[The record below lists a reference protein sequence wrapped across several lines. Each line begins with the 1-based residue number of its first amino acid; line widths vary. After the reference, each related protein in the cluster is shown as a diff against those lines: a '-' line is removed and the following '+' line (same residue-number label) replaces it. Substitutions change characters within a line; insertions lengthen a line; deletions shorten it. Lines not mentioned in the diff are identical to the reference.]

1 MIIYIQTAFRTK
13 RILKWK
19 KVLKI
24 IFISFQKYQVLSI
37 FLFAI
42 FYGFTTQAAFPQCL
56 KYSGTSQQ
64 GCKLKAPF
72 CHLSDTNDY
81 IMSA

>member
-1 MIIYIQTAFRTK
+1 MIIYIQTTFRTK
-13 RILKWK
+13 WILKWK

-42 FYGFTTQAAFPQCL
+42 FYGFTT
-56 KYSGTSQQ
+56 
-64 GCKLKAPF
+64 
-72 CHLSDTNDY
+72 
-81 IMSA
+81 

>member
-1 MIIYIQTAFRTK
+1 MLNFRNYHLEKKKKEVKMIIYIQTAFRTK

-42 FYGFTTQAAFPQCL
+42 FYGFTT
-56 KYSGTSQQ
+56 
-64 GCKLKAPF
+64 
-72 CHLSDTNDY
+72 
-81 IMSA
+81 